1 MPSIRSTTGETVAFA
16 SRLRVGRAE
25 GNDLHIDLDTVSSD
39 HAVLEVRGGDLH
51 VRDLGST
58 NGTRVKGRRILGWTR
73 LRVGESVR
81 FGPDSEWEVLS
92 LDNAGSAPSSLA
104 RVQVAASGLSYP
116 VGEDRFVIGSS
127 DGADLRI
134 EGLAEVEAVIVL
146 EDGARSLIPMAEDA
160 EPVPLG
166 PDQTFVLGSV
176 QLRYLDDSGGHI
188 TSTVPERTRSR
199 AYDLSLRL
207 VHDRPGDG
215 TIEITSGRATATFAG
230 VPNRF
235 VLLFVLARVTLGL
248 DEGLD
253 GGWVDDERLRVALW
267 GRAGAAAR
275 YNAALGK
282 VIYDTRRMI
291 AAKGIDPFF
300 IEKSRGRTRLRL
312 EPDRIVLQGE

>member
-1 MPSIRSTTGETVAFA
+1 MPSIRSTTGETVAFT

-25 GNDLHIDLDTVSSD
+25 GNDLRVDLDTVSSD

-73 LRVGESVR
+73 LQVGESVR

-92 LDNAGSAPSSLA
+92 LAGDGAKTSSMA
-104 RVQVAASGLSYP
+104 RVQVATSGLSYP

-127 DGADLRI
+127 AEADLCI
-134 EGLAEVEAVIVL
+134 DGLAEVEAVIVL
-146 EDGARSLIPMAEDA
+146 EDGDRSLICMAEDTEA
-160 EPVPLG
+160 VALG
-166 PDQTFVLGSV
+166 PAQEFTLGGV
-176 QLRYLDDSGGHI
+176 RLRYLDDSGGHL

-199 AYDLSLRL
+199 SYDLSLRL

-215 TIEITSGRATATFAG
+215 TIEISSGRAAATFAG

-235 VLLFVLARVTLGL
+235 VLLLVLARVTLGQ

-267 GRAGAAAR
+267 GKGGAAAR

-291 AAKGIDPFF
+291 AARGIDPFF